1 MTDLAVNPF
10 AEGDAWLADANNLWH
25 SVDSGVIWTKLTAMA
40 MAMAMV
46 EVEYTNVHG
55 ALKVA
60 LEVPAMVSSYSAAI
74 YVVGIL

>member
-40 MAMAMV
+40 TV

>member
-1 MTDLAVNPF
+1 
-10 AEGDAWLADANNLWH
+10 
-25 SVDSGVIWTKLTAMA
+25 
-40 MAMAMV
+40 MAMV